1 MKNNLKIILLITLL
15 GISNCNLSAS
25 KIAPEKTNYQKRK
38 DSKFIETLKKHS
50 KLLGLSAAT
59 LTTII
64 LITLGIYNQEK
75 IKAFLNPKKEDK
87 NQKPKSRA
95 ELEAQI
101 REQDRLRREKQKQE
115 NDARDAR
122 EKASKE
128 REKKLDEQRAQL
140 IKKDKEEAE
149 KKRADILKKATQK
162 AAQKA
167 QEAKELNEMREQ
179 LPILENEYQ
188 KLESEREALASRTS
202 TLVHAIQERIQNKEN
217 FSLLKYE
224 LSNTIQQKASINSKC
239 DEINAKINQLK
250 IDILARE

>member
-1 MKNNLKIILLITLL
+1 MKNKLKIILLITLL

-25 KIAPEKTNYQKRK
+25 EIAPEKTNSQKRK

-75 IKAFLNPKKEDK
+75 IKAFFSPQKEDDK
-87 NQKPKSRA
+87 QKPKSRA
-95 ELEAQI
+95 ELEAEI

-115 NDARDAR
+115 KLAR
-122 EKASKE
+122 EV
-128 REKKLDEQRAQL
+128 REKELQEQEKKFAEQRAQQ

-149 KKRADILKKATQK
+149 KKRTDILKKATQK
-162 AAQKA
+162 ADQKA
-167 QEAKELNEMREQ
+167 QEEKELNEMREQ

-202 TLVHAIQERIQNKEN
+202 TLVYAIQERIKNSEN
-217 FSLLKYE
+217 ISLLKYE
-224 LSNTIQQKASINSKC
+224 LSNLMQQKASINSIR
-239 DEINAKINQLK
+239 DEINTKINQLK